1 MSGRRKE
8 VMDVREIVVQMRVG
22 VSDRQIAKGLKISR
36 NTVKR
41 YRVWAEEQGL
51 LAGTLPDMAGL
62 QALLAETMPEEAP
75 PQQVS
80 TVEPYRELVIQM
92 RQAGVEIAAIWQ
104 RLGERGYEGSYQAV
118 WRFVQQLEPKTP
130 EVTVRIET
138 KPGEEVQVDFGYAGR
153 IIDPATGQLRKSWAF
168 VMTLSWSR
176 HQYVEFVFD
185 QKVETWLRLHRNAFA
200 FFAGV
205 PKRVVVDNLK
215 AAIVKACWEDPLVQQ
230 AYRECAE
237 HYGFRIAPCRPATP
251 QHKGKVEKGGVHYV
265 KRNFLGGRTATTLTQ
280 TNQDVQRWCDEI
292 AGQRCHGTTKE
303 KPILRFSQVEQMHLQ
318 PLPETPYDLAVWKE
332 ATLHR
337 DCHVI
342 FDNAYYSAPHRLV
355 DEKLRIRG
363 GCQEVRIYTQ
373 DYQLV
378 ATHER
383 ASRPGQRQTH
393 PDHLPPAFVDGVFLD
408 RESCQMAAQDIGPST
423 AQVVADLLADPVVD
437 RLQVVRRLLKL
448 RDGHGDR
455 RLEAACARAL
465 SFGDGTYMTI
475 KRILQRGQEAEPPA
489 PEPIRAPARAFV
501 RTATELVGHLLGGAA
516 WN

>member
-1 MSGRRKE
+1 MSGRRKA
-8 VMDVREIVVQMRVG
+8 VMDVREIVVQLRAG
-22 VSDRQIAKGLKISR
+22 VSDRQIAKGLQISR

-41 YRVWAEEQGL
+41 YRNWAKEQGL
-51 LAGTLPDMAGL
+51 LEGVLPDIVGMQG
-62 QALLAETMPEEAP
+62 LLAETKPVDVP

-80 TVEPYRELVIQM
+80 SVEPYREMVVQM
-92 RQAGVEIAAIWQ
+92 RQAGVEIRAIWQ
-104 RLGERGYEGSYQAV
+104 RLSERGYGGSYQAV

-130 EVTVRIET
+130 VVTVRIET
-138 KPGEEVQVDFGYAGR
+138 KPGEEAQVDFGYAGQM
-153 IIDPATGQLRKSWAF
+153 IDPETRELRKSWVF
-168 VMTLSWSR
+168 VMTLAWSR

-185 QKVETWLRLHRNAFA
+185 QKVETWLRLHRHAFA
-200 FFAGV
+200 YFAGV
-205 PKRVVVDNLK
+205 PGRVVIDNLK

-251 QHKGKVEKGGVHYV
+251 QHKGKVESGVHYV
-265 KRNFLGGRTATTLTQ
+265 KRNFLGGRQATTLTQ
-280 TNQDVQRWCDEI
+280 ANQDVQRWCEET

-303 KPILRFSQVEQMHLQ
+303 QPILRFTQVEQAHLQ

-332 ATLHR
+332 TKLHR
-337 DCHVI
+337 DCHVT
-342 FDNAYYSAPHRLV
+342 FDKAYYSAPHRLV

-393 PDHLPPAFVDGVFLD
+393 PDHLPPTLVDGVFLD
-408 RESCQMAAQDIGPST
+408 RENCQRAAQDIGPAT
-423 AQVVADLLADPVVD
+423 ARVVEELLADPVVE
-437 RLQVVRRLLKL
+437 RIHMVRRLLKL
-448 RDGHGDR
+448 RDRYDDR

-465 SFGDGTYMTI
+465 SFGDGSYMTI
-475 KRILQRGQEAEPPA
+475 KRILQRGQEIQPSTPA
-489 PEPIRAPARAFV
+489 PIPAPARTFV
-501 RTATELVGHLLGGAA
+501 RTAGELVGHLFGGVS

>member
-8 VMDVREIVVQMRVG
+8 VMDVREIVVQMRAG
-22 VSDRQIAKGLKISR
+22 VSDRQIAKGLQISR

-41 YRVWAEEQGL
+41 YRGWAQEQGL

-62 QALLAETMPEEAP
+62 QALLAETLPGEVP

-80 TVEPYRELVIQM
+80 SVEPYRELVLQM

-104 RLGERGYEGSYQAV
+104 RLGERGYAGSYQAV

-130 EVTVRIET
+130 AVTVRIET
-138 KPGEEVQVDFGYAGR
+138 KPGEEAQVDFGYAGR
-153 IIDPATGQLRKSWAF
+153 MLDPATGQLRKSWAF

-185 QKVETWLRLHRNAFA
+185 QKVETWLRLHRNAFTHLG
-200 FFAGV
+200 GV
-205 PKRVVVDNLK
+205 PERVVIDNLK
-215 AAIVKACWEDPLVQQ
+215 AAIVRACWEDPLVQQ

-251 QHKGKVEKGGVHYV
+251 QHKGKVESGVHYV
-265 KRNFLGGRTATTLTQ
+265 KRNFLGGREATTLTQ
-280 TNQDVQRWCDEI
+280 ANRDVQRWCEET

-303 KPILRFSQVEQMHLQ
+303 QPMVRFAQVEQAHLQ
-318 PLPETPYDLAVWKE
+318 SLPEIPYDLAVWKE
-332 ATLHR
+332 AKLHR
-337 DCHVI
+337 DGHVI
-342 FDNAYYSAPHRLV
+342 FEKAYYSAPYRLV
-355 DEKLRIRG
+355 DEPLRIRG
-363 GCQEVRIYTQ
+363 GGCEVRIYTQ

-383 ASRPGQRQTH
+383 ASEPGQRQTH
-393 PDHLPPAFVDGVFLD
+393 PDHLPPDLVAGVFLD
-408 RESCQMAAQDIGPST
+408 RESCQRAAQDIGPAT
-423 AQVVADLLADPVVD
+423 ARVVEELLADVVVE
-437 RLQVVRRLLKL
+437 RLPVVRRLLKL
-448 RDGHGDR
+448 REAYADR

-465 SFGDGTYMTI
+465 TFGDGSYMTI
-475 KRILQRGQEAEPPA
+475 KRILQRGQESEAPV

-501 RTATELVGHLLGGAA
+501 RTATELVGHLWGGVA